1 MKRDLRLEWQF
12 TVRMREDFMDRSKKA
27 FRNVAT
33 GLLDKFVL
41 LLLAFATRTIFI
53 RLLGAEYT
61 GVSSLYTNILS
72 VLSLAELGLGNVLM
86 FYLYSSLKKGN
97 EVEISQLVQ
106 EFKKIYNIIIVAILF
121 VGLLLIPFLHYIVNS
136 SLDSDELIVYYVLYL
151 INSVASYFVVYR
163 TTVLSA
169 DQNSYIT
176 NICSTVSTIVMY
188 ILQLAYLFVCRD
200 FFGYLVIQVL
210 CTIAKNLVLNHI
222 ACKKYPYL
230 RKKPKNKTEVI
241 DKHELFGNIKAT
253 FLFKV
258 SDTILDQT
266 DNIIIS
272 IIFGTLFVGY
282 YSNYYLII
290 SYLVNIAGIIVNGL
304 LASYGNLNTEQDEG
318 KSYKMLNVSMLVF
331 SLFGTFCSTCY
342 LCLIQDFVPIWI
354 GEEYVMNYDLVFAVV
369 IVFYLRMVTNTVWI
383 YRSTMGLFR
392 EVQYVNVI
400 AAVLNVVLSVLLGMW
415 LGVAGVIVATAVSR
429 LVTSF
434 WYEGKVVFKKLG
446 VPVSKYYLRQL
457 RDLIVA
463 IIIVG
468 CAFGLC
474 SMVTLTGILGMI
486 AKLLICL
493 AITVV
498 VELIANGK
506 TEEFRML
513 IERAKTVV
521 KRD

>member
-1 MKRDLRLEWQF
+1 
-12 TVRMREDFMDRSKKA
+12 MDRSKKA

-33 GLLDKFVL
+33 GLLDKCVL
-41 LLLAFATRTIFI
+41 MLLAFATRTVFI

-86 FYLYSSLKKGN
+86 FYLYSSLKKGD
-97 EVEISQLVQ
+97 EDEISQLVQ
-106 EFKKIYNIIIVAILF
+106 EFKKIYNIVIVAILS
-121 VGLLLIPFLHYIVNS
+121 VGLLLIPFLQYIVNS

-169 DQNSYIT
+169 DQNAYIT
-176 NICSTVSTIVMY
+176 NLCSTISTIVMY
-188 ILQLAYLFVCRD
+188 ILQLVYLFAFRD

-230 RKKPKNKTEVI
+230 RNKPKNKTEVI

-272 IIFGTLFVGY
+272 IMFGTLFVGY
-282 YSNYYLII
+282 YSNYYLIV
-290 SYLVNIAGIIVNGL
+290 SYLASIAGIIANGL
-304 LASYGNLNTEQDEG
+304 LASYGNLNTEHDEG

-331 SLFGTFCSTCY
+331 ALFGTFCSTCY

-354 GEEYVMNYDLVFAVV
+354 GEEYVMDYDLVFAVV

-383 YRSTMGLFR
+383 YRSTMGLFK
-392 EVQYVNVI
+392 EVQYVNLI
-400 AAVLNVVLSVLLGMW
+400 AAVLNIVLSVLLGMW

-434 WYEGKVVFKKLG
+434 WYEGKVVFRKLG
-446 VPVSKYYLRQL
+446 MPVTKYYLKQL
-457 RDLIVA
+457 RDLVVTLVV
-463 IIIVG
+463 VG
-468 CAFGLC
+468 CSFGLC
-474 SMVTLTGILGMI
+474 SMVSLTGIAGM
-486 AKLLICL
+486 AVKLLICTV
-493 AITVV
+493 ITVA
-498 VELIANGK
+498 VELIVNGR
-506 TEEFRML
+506 TEEFHFVL
-513 IERAKTVV
+513 DKAKGILCR
-521 KRD
+521 K